1 MAPEQG
7 NSLIPHSHAG
17 TTDFELAGQL
27 CYALLLREG
36 DIPLSQMEALC
47 RSAMASP
54 EGQLLLA
61 DGDGKLQL
69 PSAPLT
75 WQPLLDEARQSGT
88 VVLQNEALAC
98 PLSFRD
104 KLLGLLMVSG
114 KQGGYDTDEQRRFAD
129 LSALLAG
136 TLHARQA
143 FRQRQHD
150 LSLMEAKVAEQ
161 RQILDH
167 IHDSVLTMDLS
178 GYITGWNKGAERLFG
193 YSPAEAIG
201 RHILFLYA
209 DDGSETLEEEDD
221 LFYNAFLDHGSREFE
236 VRRRKKSG
244 EVFWASVSLSLS
256 RDEEGQPMGLIGYLV
271 DITDQLEREE
281 KLRLHAKIFEYNSE
295 AVIVTDDMQRIVS
308 VNKAF
313 CDITGYTEA
322 GVKGSLPLLLQPTRD
337 DPGLAA
343 EIQVAL
349 ASSGA
354 WQGELWDRRKNG
366 DTYPVW
372 VSISSVKNTRGILSH
387 YFLVFSDIS
396 ERKEAERQIYR
407 LAYYDALT
415 GLPNRSLLFSLLE
428 QALIEAQRNQTHG
441 AVLFVDLDRFKTIND
456 SFGHAA
462 ADALLKE
469 VGQRLQIALRAEDVV
484 ARLGGDE
491 FIVALFD
498 ITKREHA
505 AVVAQKVLD
514 ALARPFQIEHH
525 ELLIGASIGIAVF
538 PDDGRDAETLL
549 RNADT
554 AMYRVKQSGS
564 GPLFYSQ
571 EMNLRS
577 LERLKLENGLRRAL
591 ERNEFRLHYQP
602 QVDLTTGRIVGA
614 EALLRWQH
622 PELGMVPPGTFI
634 ALAEE
639 TGLIVPM
646 GEWVLDTACRQAQTW
661 RQLGHQDLTVAVNL
675 SPRQFRPGLSQ
686 LVGSTLERHGLPGPN
701 LELEITEG
709 MLMHN
714 SEAVLQMLEEFR
726 QAGVRLALDDFGTGY
741 SSLAYLKKFP
751 IDNLKIDRSFVSG
764 IPHDGDDTAI
774 AKAIISMAKNLRL
787 LVIAEGVET
796 EEQLNC
802 LREAGCDEIQGYHF
816 SPPVPP
822 EEFLLLLQKANE
834 QA

>member
-1 MAPEQG
+1 MAPDQG
-7 NSLIPHSHAG
+7 NSFLPHLGGGA
-17 TTDFELAGQL
+17 TDFELAGQL

-36 DIPLSQMEALC
+36 EIPVAQLEAMC

-54 EGQLLLA
+54 EGTLYLA
-61 DGDGKLQL
+61 NGDGTLEL
-69 PSAPLT
+69 PASAGP
-75 WQPLLDEARQSGT
+75 WQALLEEARRSGT
-88 VVLQNEALAC
+88 VATRPDALAC
-98 PLSFRD
+98 PLTFRD
-104 KLLGLLMVSG
+104 MLLGLLAVGG
-114 KQGGYDTDEQRRFAD
+114 KAEGYSALEHRRFGD
-129 LSALLAG
+129 LAALLAG
-136 TLHARQA
+136 ALHARQA
-143 FRQRQHD
+143 FNLRQED
-150 LSLMEAKVAEQ
+150 LARMEAKVEEQ
-161 RQILDH
+161 SQILDH
-167 IHDSVLTMDLS
+167 IHDSVITMDLS
-178 GYITGWNKGAERLFG
+178 GYIMGWNKGAERLFG
-193 YSPAEAIG
+193 YTAAEAVG

-221 LFYNAFLDHGSREFE
+221 LFYNAFLDHGRREFE

-256 RDEEGQPMGLIGYLV
+256 RNEAGEPAGLIGYLV
-271 DITDQLEREE
+271 DITNQLEREE
-281 KLRLHAKIFEYNSE
+281 KLRLHAKIFEHNSE
-295 AVIVTDDMQRIVS
+295 AVIVTDAMQRVLS

-313 CDITGYTEA
+313 CDITGFSEA
-322 GVKGSLPLLLQPTRD
+322 EVRMSLPALLQPTRD
-337 DPGLAA
+337 DPELAA

-456 SFGHAA
+456 SFGHAP

-469 VGQRLQIALRAEDVV
+469 VARRLQETLRAEDVV

-505 AVVAQKVLD
+505 ALVGQKILD
-514 ALARPFQIEHH
+514 ALAEPFQIEHH
-525 ELLIGASIGIAVF
+525 EVLLTASIGIAVF

-554 AMYRVKQSGS
+554 AMYRVKQTSG

-577 LERLKLENGLRRAL
+577 LERLKLEGALRKAV
-591 ERNEFRLHYQP
+591 ERQEFRLYYQP
-602 QVDLTTGRIVGA
+602 QVELATGRIVGA
-614 EALLRWQH
+614 EALIRWHH
-622 PELGMVPPGTFI
+622 PEQGMIPPTAFI
-634 ALAEE
+634 PLAEE
-639 TGLIVPM
+639 TGLIVSI
-646 GEWVLDTACRQAQTW
+646 GAWVLDAACRQGRLW
-661 RQLGHQDLTVAVNL
+661 REAGYEDLTIAVNL

-686 LVGSTLERHGLPGPN
+686 LVNKTLERHDFPGEN

-714 SEAVLQMLEEFR
+714 SEAVMQMLEEFH

-764 IPHDGDDTAI
+764 IPHDGDDSAI

-796 EEQLNC
+796 EEQLDF
-802 LREAGCDEIQGYHF
+802 LRAAGCDEIQGYLF
-816 SPPVPP
+816 SPPVPV
-822 EEFLLLLQKANE
+822 EDFQLLLERNNG
-834 QA
+834 

>member
-1 MAPEQG
+1 M
-7 NSLIPHSHAG
+7 
-17 TTDFELAGQL
+17 
-27 CYALLLREG
+27 
-36 DIPLSQMEALC
+36 
-47 RSAMASP
+47 
-54 EGQLLLA
+54 
-61 DGDGKLQL
+61 
-69 PSAPLT
+69 
-75 WQPLLDEARQSGT
+75 
-88 VVLQNEALAC
+88 
-98 PLSFRD
+98 
-104 KLLGLLMVSG
+104 
-114 KQGGYDTDEQRRFAD
+114 
-129 LSALLAG
+129 
-136 TLHARQA
+136 
-143 FRQRQHD
+143 
-150 LSLMEAKVAEQ
+150 
-161 RQILDH
+161 
-167 IHDSVLTMDLS
+167 
-178 GYITGWNKGAERLFG
+178 
-193 YSPAEAIG
+193 
-201 RHILFLYA
+201 
-209 DDGSETLEEEDD
+209 
-221 LFYNAFLDHGSREFE
+221 
-236 VRRRKKSG
+236 
-244 EVFWASVSLSLS
+244 
-256 RDEEGQPMGLIGYLV
+256 
-271 DITDQLEREE
+271 
-281 KLRLHAKIFEYNSE
+281 
-295 AVIVTDDMQRIVS
+295 IVTDAMQRVLS

-313 CDITGYTEA
+313 CDITGFSEA
-322 GVKGSLPLLLQPTRD
+322 EVRMSLPALLQPTRD
-337 DPGLAA
+337 DPNLAA

-456 SFGHAA
+456 SFGHAP

-469 VGQRLQIALRAEDVV
+469 VARRLQETLRAEDVV

-505 AVVAQKVLD
+505 ALVGQKILD
-514 ALARPFQIEHH
+514 ALAEPFQIEHH
-525 ELLIGASIGIAVF
+525 EVLLTASIGIAVF

-554 AMYRVKQSGS
+554 AMYRVKQTSG

-577 LERLKLENGLRRAL
+577 LERLKLEGALRKAV
-591 ERNEFRLHYQP
+591 ERQEFRLYYQP
-602 QVDLTTGRIVGA
+602 QVDLATGRIVGA
-614 EALLRWQH
+614 EALIRWHH
-622 PELGMVPPGTFI
+622 PEQGMIPPTAFI
-634 ALAEE
+634 PLAEE
-639 TGLIVPM
+639 TGLIVSI
-646 GEWVLDTACRQAQTW
+646 GAWVLDAACRQGRLW
-661 RQLGHQDLTVAVNL
+661 REAGYEDLTIAVNL

-686 LVGSTLERHGLPGPN
+686 LVNETLERHAFPGEN

-714 SEAVLQMLEEFR
+714 SEAVIQMLEDFH

-764 IPHDGDDTAI
+764 IPHDGDDSAI

-796 EEQLNC
+796 EEQLDF
-802 LREAGCDEIQGYHF
+802 LRAAGCDEIQGYLF
-816 SPPVPP
+816 SPPVPV
-822 EEFLLLLQKANE
+822 EDFQLLLERNNG
-834 QA
+834 